1 MNQQL
6 IEHARDIRRNILEA
20 GYKAGAMHFGGSLS
34 MVDAM
39 AYLYGEAMR
48 YDVGNPEWPERDR
61 FIQSKGHCGLAL
73 YGTLCEYGF
82 ITREQLMSIDDNG
95 GDFPSHAVR
104 NVKYGIEVS
113 SGSLGLGTSFAIGQ
127 ALALSSGLRVPG
139 SEVRVPQIYVLVGNG
154 EINEGCFWEAAMFA
168 GAKKVENLCVTV
180 DDNRMQLDGPSANV
194 MPVDNWGERLAA
206 FGWTVAEAD
215 GHDFDSLR
223 SAYNTQRNGK
233 PLAVV
238 AHTVKGKGVS
248 FMENAAEWHHNK
260 LTEDQYRQA
269 LAEVGGAQ

>member
-1 MNQQL
+1 MENVEL
-6 IEHARDIRRNILEA
+6 ISRARNIRRNILDA
-20 GYKAGAMHFGGSLS
+20 GYRAGAMHFGGSLS
-34 MVDAM
+34 MVDVM
-39 AYLYGEAMR
+39 TYLYGEEMR
-48 YDVGNPEWPERDR
+48 YDAKNPEWTERDR

-73 YGTLCEYGF
+73 YGTLCEFGF
-82 ITREQLMSIDDNG
+82 ITHEQLMTIDDNG

-113 SGSLGLGTSFAIGQ
+113 SGSLGLGTSFALGQ
-127 ALALSSGLRVPG
+127 ALSLSSR
-139 SEVRVPQIYVLVGNG
+139 IFVLVGNG

-180 DDNRMQLDGPSANV
+180 DDNQMQLDGPSMDV
-194 MPVDNWGERLAA
+194 LPVANWGERLAA

-223 SAYNTQRNGK
+223 AAYKTPRNGR
-233 PLAVV
+233 PLAVI

-248 FMENAAEWHHNK
+248 FMENAPEWHHNK
-260 LTEDQYRQA
+260 MTDEQYQLA
-269 LAEVGGAQ
+269 LNENGGAL